1 MLFFLTLAY
10 QKPEWK
16 LRLSQQSYLWIPPLI
31 GCSAYAI
38 VLVEHRYVAP
48 FILILWIAAFS
59 CVLSTQADI
68 SRRVALSLVLG
79 VLLVTGLRIAKSMT
93 SDFAAILSKQENV
106 NWQVAEGLHA
116 LGVHPGDKIS
126 CISLIPE
133 VHWARLA
140 GVKIVS
146 EIPLGDGGIFWSAV
160 PEEKRKVFEVFAATG
175 AVAVV
180 TKDPP
185 VGDIKEGWIPLG
197 NTSLYAYRLAP
208 KPR

>member
-1 MLFFLTLAY
+1 
-10 QKPEWK
+10 
-16 LRLSQQSYLWIPPLI
+16 
-31 GCSAYAI
+31 
-38 VLVEHRYVAP
+38 
-48 FILILWIAAFS
+48 
-59 CVLSTQADI
+59 
-68 SRRVALSLVLG
+68 
-79 VLLVTGLRIAKSMT
+79 MT
-93 SDFAAILSKQENV
+93 SDFGAILSNQENV

-126 CISLIPE
+126 CISLTAE

-140 GVKIVS
+140 GAKIVS
-146 EIPLGDGGIFWSAV
+146 EIPLGDGGIFWSAA

-185 VGDIKEGWIPLG
+185 AGDIKEGWIPLG